1 MIVLRVEHPTTGR
14 GMYNTNPETG
24 QSWAHGAG
32 MPDSANERHPM
43 PHQDSLFR
51 RNHEYANQPYDGYVF
66 GFADKAQLRSW
77 LYEDEFRRNLQEDGL
92 VLSLYEVP
100 SAYVISGY
108 TQLTFNREHAEKVGR
123 LDLVTLEPV

>member
-14 GMYNTNPETG
+14 GMYATNIATG
-24 QSWAHGAG
+24 RSWAHGAG
-32 MPDSANERHPM
+32 MPDNANDRHPM
-43 PHQDSLFR
+43 PYNDSRFK
-51 RNHEYANQPYDGYVF
+51 RNHEQAGWVENGYVF
-66 GFADKAQLRSW
+66 GFADQAQLRSW

-108 TQLTFNREHAEKVGR
+108 TQLTFKREHAEKVGR